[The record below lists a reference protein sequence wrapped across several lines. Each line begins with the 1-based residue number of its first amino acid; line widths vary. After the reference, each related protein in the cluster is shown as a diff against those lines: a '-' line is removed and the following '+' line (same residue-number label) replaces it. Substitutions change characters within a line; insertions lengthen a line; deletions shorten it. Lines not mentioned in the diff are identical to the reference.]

1 MSVPCIRYSRWSS
14 GKQSDGNSRQRQ
26 AALVERWLADNPGA
40 YLVDEATDA
49 GVSGWKGKHLGPEGE
64 LGRLVAAIESGAYP
78 QGTHLL
84 VETVDRLGRLDFLGM
99 MEPLGKILRGGVTV
113 VLLETGQRYDR
124 EALNGPGMHAFAA
137 AIQTAYAFSER
148 LSRRVQASWDERKRS
163 GADGR
168 AVGNRRL
175 PLWLER
181 QGDVAV
187 LVEPMA
193 AFVTECLELYCSGL
207 GYRKAMK
214 LARERHPHIAEW
226 EATRS
231 YGKRSEG
238 AKLKDAWLQHLIEK
252 PASIELL
259 RGFWNGVQS
268 YPAPISIDLWH
279 RVRQERRRRLEG
291 STRAVP
297 SRTHFLTSVAVCGV
311 CGGAMNLKPARD
323 KRVLFCGNKN
333 RGGDCT
339 NGKGIP
345 EAVGI
350 ALYRAEAGPWVE
362 RALATKQ
369 TTPGMRRIIAI
380 DHELGEISEGV
391 ARLAGALAKYAN
403 PAFETQMDDLIA
415 QQKTLEAERAQ
426 LQADEDQALTH
437 LAAGMKMD
445 DWQNSEHP
453 SETLELGGLLRK
465 VGFEMTCYPSG
476 RIVVGDQPYQ
486 SLGWSR
492 AEGAYLIDEMPGAE
506 ASMSEYQGMEEAEA
520 NLRRIA
526 IRVDN

>member
-1 MSVPCIRYSRWSS
+1 M
-14 GKQSDGNSRQRQ
+14 K
-26 AALVERWLADNPGA
+26 DNPGA
-40 YLVDEATDA
+40 VLVDEATDA

-64 LGRLVAAIESGAYP
+64 LGRLVAAIEAGDYP
-78 QGTHLL
+78 AGTHLL

-148 LSRRVQASWDERKRS
+148 LSRRVQAAWDERKEA
-163 GADGR
+163 GAEGR

-175 PLWLER
+175 PLWLDR
-181 QGDVAV
+181 VGDDAV
-187 LVEPMA
+187 LNEPMA
-193 AFVTECLELYCSGL
+193 AFVAECLELYCSGL

-214 LARERHPHIAEW
+214 LARERHPHVAEW

-252 PASIELL
+252 PASVDLL
-259 RGFWNGVQS
+259 RGFWNGVEC
-268 YPAPISIDLWH
+268 YPAPIPLDLWH
-279 RVRQERRRRLEG
+279 RVKQERRRRLEG

-339 NGKGIP
+339 NGKGVP
-345 EAVGI
+345 EAVGV
-350 ALYRAEAGPWVE
+350 ALYRAEAGPWIE
-362 RALATKQ
+362 RALATRQ

-391 ARLAGALAKYAN
+391 ARLADALLTYDRQE
-403 PAFETQMDDLIA
+403 FRTRMDALLA
-415 QQKTLEAERAQ
+415 QQKALESERTQ
-426 LQADEDQALTH
+426 LQADEDQALSQ
-437 LAAGMKMD
+437 LANTIDAG
-445 DWQNSEHP
+445 WQDSEHP

-465 VGFEMTCYPSG
+465 VGFEMTCYPDGKLTIGG
-476 RIVVGDQPYQ
+476 REYQ

-492 AEGAYLIDEMPGAE
+492 TEGTYLVEE
-506 ASMSEYQGMEEAEA
+506 RLSEESSMSEYRGRTEAEDA
-520 NLRRIA
+520 LRRIC

>member
-26 AALVERWLADNPGA
+26 AALVERWLADHPGA
-40 YLVDEATDA
+40 VLVDEATDA

-84 VETVDRLGRLDFLGM
+84 VETVDRLGRLDFVGM

-113 VLLETGQRYDR
+113 VLLETNQRYDR

-148 LSRRVQASWDERKRS
+148 LSRRVQAAWDERKRS
-163 GADGR
+163 GAEGR

-193 AFVTECLELYCSGL
+193 AFVTECLELYCSGM

-214 LARERHPHIAEW
+214 VARERHPHVAEW

-252 PASIELL
+252 DVSVELL
-259 RGFWNGVQS
+259 RGFWNGVKS
-268 YPAPISIDLWH
+268 YPAAIPEDLWH

-291 STRAVP
+291 SSRAIP
-297 SRTHFLTSVAVCGV
+297 SRQHFLTSIATCGV
-311 CGGAMNLKPARD
+311 CNGAMNFKPARNR
-323 KRVLFCGNKN
+323 RVLFCGNKN
-333 RGGDCT
+333 RGGECT
-339 NGKGIP
+339 NSKGIP
-345 EAVGI
+345 EAV
-350 ALYRAEAGPWVE
+350 AVYLWRREASAWVE
-362 RALATKQ
+362 RAMATRQ
-369 TTPGMRRIIAI
+369 TSPAMRRIIAI
-380 DHELGEISEGV
+380 ESELAEIAKGV
-391 ARLAGALAKYAN
+391 TRLAAALAKFDD
-403 PAFETQMDDLIA
+403 PAFETQMEALLA
-415 QQKTLEAERAQ
+415 QRKTLEAEKAQ
-426 LQADEDQALTH
+426 LQADEDATLTQLGATIQH
-437 LAAGMKMD
+437 DAWYD
-445 DWQNSEHP
+445 SEHP

-465 VGFEMTCYPSG
+465 AGFNMTCWPTGS
-476 RIVVGDQPYQ
+476 VSVGGQPFR

-492 AEGAYLIDEMPGAE
+492 TEKAYILENDDE
-506 ASMSEYQGMEEAEA
+506 
-520 NLRRIA
+520 RIA